1 MAGTIVILFRMN
13 LKLGL
18 LVAFLLVFKTVH
30 TVVVNHRM
38 KRAFSASRVKNG
50 ELTAQATESLSG
62 IRLTKAFSNEK
73 LDLTRIMRKNA
84 EVMATRQASFKILG
98 YFPRASTFYE
108 LCEFGGP
115 GPWRRHGFRRGNRR
129 ERFRRFSALCQPV
142 YAAVLRL
149 TVFTEMYQRGMA
161 GFRRFYEIIQLPEE
175 QDYAAVRMRGKA
187 RGDIVFDR
195 VTFAYIPGRDIL
207 QDLSFSVRAG
217 ETVAIV
223 GATGAGKTTIAS
235 LLLRFYE
242 PQKGRILLDGKDIRL
257 YRRDSLR
264 SQIGLVQQDVFLFSD
279 SVRHNI
285 EFGRPGATE
294 MEIRSA
300 AEEAS
305 ALAFI
310 DRLPR
315 GLDTEIGERG
325 VRLSGGQRQRIAIAR
340 VFLKILL
347 SWCWMKRPRP
357 WTMRRKRK
365 YRRLWSACPKTVR

>member
-98 YFPRASTFYE
+98 YFSASINFFTNFAN
-108 LCEFGGP
+108 LAVLALGGVMVSDGEIGVSDFVAFLLYVNLFMRP
-115 GPWRRHGFRRGNRR
+115 
-129 ERFRRFSALCQPV
+129 L
-142 YAAVLRL
+142 LRL

-264 SQIGLVQQDVFLFSD
+264 SQIGLVQQDVFLF
-279 SVRHNI
+279 RI
-285 EFGRPGATE
+285 RCATT
-294 MEIRSA
+294 SN
-300 AEEAS
+300 
-305 ALAFI
+305 
-310 DRLPR
+310 
-315 GLDTEIGERG
+315 
-325 VRLSGGQRQRIAIAR
+325 SGGPGQRRWKFA
-340 VFLKILL
+340 V
-347 SWCWMKRPRP
+347 
-357 WTMRRKRK
+357 RRKRH
-365 YRRLWSACPKTVR
+365 RRWHSLTGCPGAWIRKSGNGACAYPAGSGSVSPLPACS